1 MPGITYEEFKQDYLR
16 IIAKIALK
24 ASIKGDV
31 LRLGNGTLDL
41 FLEDYRDEYQEEI
54 DELNLLKE
62 QVEEAELQEDLDSF
76 NFDFDNDLFGYEDDE
91 SILRFFAQDIFDV
104 DKTASYEGEE
114 ETRLDEL
121 DSIPENVKDEIKAM
135 AYVAAFQK
143 LRENADDKDSFLH
156 FAGILEK
163 MSDGV
168 KSSTIDNPQI
178 SAEVTRTNGI
188 LKNVENAGS
197 NLTREK
203 TEALIGEN
211 SKSILFE
218 RAERAYDLQQE
229 LKKDLAK
236 YLAENNVNI
245 FDHKGVLIEGVNLPN
260 FLRRVNAEELG
271 VEGFL
276 PKQFES
282 LKGKQGLVGVKDF
295 LTVLG
300 IDETNIADFKRDV
313 KSEKDKFAQE
323 LKDRKESLRI
333 NKLQSANAKEQLA
346 IKILKVS
353 GVSEGQINRIMQNPG
368 AKFAIVKRA
377 EKAFEN
383 LGVNLEE
390 MNVIGIDETLKNID
404 SKALQGEVEKQ
415 SKEFVAQVGRVSSW
429 SIDGQDMRGKEN
441 LHEKYQDKAS
451 KLDKGTFDKNVVE
464 ALEYENSKDDKGKL
478 ETLAYNTFF
487 RKPLQLLDA
496 MIPVDDKP
504 FFTPGKT
511 ALVGVMVM
519 AFPPIGTILGI
530 ALLCKA
536 AKDTEIGT
544 KVVNWV
550 SEKLLGK
557 PEPES
562 IIDKGA
568 LEKVSIKSLLPEK
581 DKGKEVVHEKDT
593 SLDEIVTKDKGT
605 SIDHREKVEVVDIQK
620 PKDKLQERINQD
632 PGLKAEMDAI
642 INKTK
647 EIAGKDKDG
656 KQRPMDDLD
665 LMSAKSRLEADNR
678 KKHSREI

>member
-1 MPGITYEEFKQDYLR
+1 MVKSQDHTVDKKY
-16 IIAKIALK
+16 
-24 ASIKGDV
+24 
-31 LRLGNGTLDL
+31 
-41 FLEDYRDEYQEEI
+41 
-54 DELNLLKE
+54 
-62 QVEEAELQEDLDSF
+62 VEELQELKGLAQGKEIDVSGFRFAFGLDLDLDRDASSVDKISEVIL
-76 NFDFDNDLFGYEDDE
+76 NFFSNIDSGEPYGGGVSGLDIPDINKQEIQAQGFVNAFDKMKEKGSDPAEFQRYYENVRKLSLPLDLHEVKNPELKESLEKSNGIFDNFNRVYN
-91 SILRFFAQDIFDV
+91 
-104 DKTASYEGEE
+104 KTYG
-114 ETRLDEL
+114 
-121 DSIPENVKDEIKAM
+121 
-135 AYVAAFQK
+135 
-143 LRENADDKDSFLH
+143 
-156 FAGILEK
+156 
-163 MSDGV
+163 
-168 KSSTIDNPQI
+168 KSSD
-178 SAEVTRTNGI
+178 VFGD
-188 LKNVENAGS
+188 
-197 NLTREK
+197 TREI
-203 TEALIGEN
+203 EAPDKEHIIDMLG
-211 SKSILFE
+211 K
-218 RAERAYDLQQE
+218 AEKAYELQQE
-229 LKKDLAK
+229 LRLELAK
-236 YLAENNVNI
+236 HIAINKIPVFDEKGQVSEKIDDLEVGNI
-245 FDHKGVLIEGVNLPN
+245 FKDKALGGGVSGYLNKHFNDLIKEQSEKVKLNKV
-260 FLRRVNAEELG
+260 FNA
-271 VEGFL
+271 
-276 PKQFES
+276 
-282 LKGKQGLVGVKDF
+282 
-295 LTVLG
+295 LG
-300 IDETNIADFKRDV
+300 IDGLNTGNFKKLIAQ
-313 KSEKDKFAQE
+313 EKDKIDREKVVKKPTVKLDTVNTDIKSQAKPKLGNVPGGGE
-323 LKDRKESLRI
+323 LPTKPTLSSVKEQMARNILAVAKVHPAVI
-333 NKLQSANAKEQLA
+333 DKIMNNPEMAKAKEA
-346 IKILKVS
+346 I
-353 GVSEGQINRIMQNPG
+353 M
-368 AKFAIVKRA
+368 KRA
-377 EKAFEN
+377 DNALTN
-383 LGVNLEE
+383 LGVDTKSEFGLTTKLAS
-390 MNVIGIDETLKNID
+390 IKDE
-404 SKALQGEVEKQ
+404 ALQNQVEAQ
-415 SKEFVAQVGRVSSW
+415 SKGLIAQVGRVSSW